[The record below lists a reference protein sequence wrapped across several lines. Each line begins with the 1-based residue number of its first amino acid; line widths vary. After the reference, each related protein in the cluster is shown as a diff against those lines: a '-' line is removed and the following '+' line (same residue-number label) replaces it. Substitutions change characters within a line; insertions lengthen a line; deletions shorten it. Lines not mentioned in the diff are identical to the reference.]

1 MPCQRDQEV
10 LPQVAVCVDKSRKY
24 GRKVLQG
31 IADYAETVG
40 RWSLIV
46 DSMATGS
53 YSADWL
59 KDWKGDGILAY
70 VESRATAKRLRES
83 GIPAVE
89 VFGHLLDLKLP
100 QVGNDDAAIGRL
112 AADHLLS
119 CRFKHFAF
127 CGYRQERWSER
138 RRSGFEAV
146 IAGRG
151 FAVHH
156 HFSVRAGSTL
166 AQGQADR
173 ELLMTWLQSLP
184 KPVAIMACS
193 DRQGIRILDACRRL
207 QLIVPEEVAVIGVDN
222 DEETCRLSSPPLS
235 SVKDDGRKVGFE
247 AARLLDDLM
256 AKPKRRQVVPPLLV
270 PPRGIAVRRSTEV
283 SAVDDPLI
291 ALAMR
296 HVREQACAGLRV
308 SDLLAKFNVSRS
320 VLYRRF
326 NDALN
331 RSPHEEILRVQLE
344 RAKRLLDESDFTLER
359 IAELSGFQHSEY
371 LSVAFK
377 RELGQTPSEFRRQQR
392 LGT

>member
-1 MPCQRDQEV
+1 
-10 LPQVAVCVDKSRKY
+10 
-24 GRKVLQG
+24 
-31 IADYAETVG
+31 
-40 RWSLIV
+40 
-46 DSMATGS
+46 
-53 YSADWL
+53 
-59 KDWKGDGILAY
+59 
-70 VESRATAKRLRES
+70 
-83 GIPAVE
+83 
-89 VFGHLLDLKLP
+89 
-100 QVGNDDAAIGRL
+100 
-112 AADHLLS
+112 
-119 CRFKHFAF
+119 
-127 CGYRQERWSER
+127 
-138 RRSGFEAV
+138 
-146 IAGRG
+146 
-151 FAVHH
+151 
-156 HFSVRAGSTL
+156 
-166 AQGQADR
+166 
-173 ELLMTWLQSLP
+173 
-184 KPVAIMACS
+184 
-193 DRQGIRILDACRRL
+193 
-207 QLIVPEEVAVIGVDN
+207 
-222 DEETCRLSSPPLS
+222 
-235 SVKDDGRKVGFE
+235 VKDDGRKVGFE
-247 AARLLDDLM
+247 AARLLDELM